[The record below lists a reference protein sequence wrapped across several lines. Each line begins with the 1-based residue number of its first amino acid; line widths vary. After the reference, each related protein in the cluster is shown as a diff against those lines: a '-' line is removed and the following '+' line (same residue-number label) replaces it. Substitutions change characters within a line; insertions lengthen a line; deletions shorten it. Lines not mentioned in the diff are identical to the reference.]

1 MFGRDEE
8 VQQTL
13 QRIAGVTLLNEP
25 EQLTEDCGSR
35 YLERREQGGEGTLNG
50 RIQGLRI
57 LEDKEK
63 ARFNG
68 VTSYGVHKTSLNTCL
83 HIC

>member
-25 EQLTEDCGSR
+25 EQLTQDGGSR
-35 YLERREQGGEGTLNG
+35 GLEGREQGGEGALNG

-63 ARFNG
+63 VRFNG
-68 VTSYGVHKTSLNTCL
+68 RTSSGFYKTSLNTCL